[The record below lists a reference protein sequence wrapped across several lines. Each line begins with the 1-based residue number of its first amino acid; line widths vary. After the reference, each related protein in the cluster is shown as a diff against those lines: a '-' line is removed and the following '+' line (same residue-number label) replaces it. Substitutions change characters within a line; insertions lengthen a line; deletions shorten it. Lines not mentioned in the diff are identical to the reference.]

1 MLVMMH
7 DIGDT
12 IIRIM
17 ADGLVVPVVLIAA
30 WVLLHVPRKQWWEHI
45 TRAIFMG
52 LVALFTAKIMSLA
65 YQERE
70 RPFALLGIHAKAA
83 YLNNPGF
90 PSDHVLF
97 VFAITF
103 VVWAVTKNKAW
114 TLTLVVL
121 SVLIALGR
129 VLALVHTPLD
139 VAGGFI
145 AALIAATLVYG
156 RDFYS
161 SKLPR

>member
-1 MLVMMH
+1 MH
-7 DIGDT
+7 TIGDT

-17 ADGLVVPVVLIAA
+17 ADGLVIPVVLIAA
-30 WVLLHVPRKQWWEHI
+30 WALLRMPRKEWWDHLRRGI
-45 TRAIFMG
+45 VMG
-52 LVALFTAKIMSLA
+52 LVSLFIAKVMSLA

-70 RPFALLGIHAKAA
+70 RPFALLGLHAKAA

-114 TLTLVVL
+114 SLTLFIL
-121 SVLIALGR
+121 STLIALGR

-139 VAGGFI
+139 VAGGFV
-145 AALIAATLVYG
+145 AALLAATFVYG
-156 RDFYS
+156 RYFYRT